1 MNLSN
6 LKPAEGST
14 KTRKRIGRGPGSGLG
29 GTSTRGHKGAKS
41 RSGYSKKI
49 GFEGGQMPL
58 QRRVPKFGFKNINR
72 VEYKAINLDTI
83 QKLAEAKNLQT
94 VGISDFIAAGFI
106 SASQLV
112 KVLGNGTLTAKAI
125 ETLKNIWKIEDLRQR
140 ILITILFV
148 AIYRFGSY
156 VVLPGINPSM
166 LTQLHQQTSEGL
178 LALLNMFS
186 GGAFSNASIF
196 ALGIMP
202 YISASIVIQLLGIA
216 VPYFQKLQREGESG
230 RRKMNQYTRYLTIL
244 ILLVQAPSYLLNLKM
259 QAGPS
264 LNASLDWTLFMFT
277 STIIL
282 AAGSMF
288 ILWLGERITDK
299 GIGNGIS
306 LIIMIGIIARLPQS
320 LFQELISR
328 MTDKTGGLVMFL
340 IELVVLLVVIAFA
353 ILLVQGTRKIP
364 VQYAKKIVGNKQYGG
379 ARQYIPLKVNA
390 ANVMPI
396 IFAQAIMFIP
406 ITLVGFSNVND
417 ASGFVRALTDHTS
430 FWYNLIFAVLIILFT
445 YFYTAITINPTQMAE
460 DMKRNNGFIPGIKP
474 GKQTAEYIDV
484 IMSRITLPGSF
495 FLALVAIMPA
505 FAGIFGVKAE
515 FAQFFGGTSLLILV
529 GVVLDTLQQVESH
542 LLMRHYDGLLKSGRI
557 KGRSGNVAAY

>member
-1 MNLSN
+1 M
-6 LKPAEGST
+6 
-14 KTRKRIGRGPGSGLG
+14 R
-29 GTSTRGHKGAKS
+29 
-41 RSGYSKKI
+41 
-49 GFEGGQMPL
+49 
-58 QRRVPKFGFKNINR
+58 
-72 VEYKAINLDTI
+72 
-83 QKLAEAKNLQT
+83 
-94 VGISDFIAAGFI
+94 
-106 SASQLV
+106 
-112 KVLGNGTLTAKAI
+112 KAI

-156 VVLPGINPSM
+156 VVLPGINPGM

-216 VPYFQKLQREGESG
+216 VPYFQKMQREGESG

-306 LIIMIGIIARLPQS
+306 FIILVGIIARLPQS

-328 MTDKTGGLVMFL
+328 MSDKTGGLIMFL
-340 IELVVLLVVIAFA
+340 IEIVFLLLVIAAA

-390 ANVMPI
+390 AGVMPI

-406 ITLVGFSNVND
+406 ITFIGFSNANTSNSIIQ
-417 ASGFVRALTDHTS
+417 AFTDHTS
-430 FWYNLIFAVLIILFT
+430 LWYNLVFAVMIILFT

-474 GKQTAEYIDV
+474 GKSTAEYIDD
-484 IMSRITLPGSF
+484 IMSRITFPGSF
-495 FLALVAIMPA
+495 FLAIVAIMPA
-505 FAGIFGVKAE
+505 FAGLLGVKAE

-529 GVVLDTLQQVESH
+529 GVVFDTLQQIESH

-557 KGRSGNVAAY
+557 KGRSASSTVNAY